1 MVGNTGLGKETIH
14 QLAKYKPAHIYLAA
28 RTPSKG
34 EAAAAEIGRAVPLIK
49 ITFLPLDLASFGSI
63 SAAVQEL
70 TSTSSRLDILIN
82 NAGIMAAPLGITQ
95 EGYEIHFGTNHIGHA
110 LLTKLLLPILLSTAE
125 THNSDVRIINVSS
138 ECHRIAPRNG
148 TLFDKSKL
156 YSQGPWVRYG
166 NSKLANIL
174 FTRELATR
182 FPSIT
187 SVAVNPGIIKT
198 DLYGPSQRANLFVR
212 FGIMTIGALVM
223 GSVNTG
229 ALNQLWAAAG
239 KHDELISGSYY
250 NWMGNVSKGSRSAQD
265 LKLARELWE
274 WTMNEFAT
282 YGY

>member
-1 MVGNTGLGKETIH
+1 MT
-14 QLAKYKPAHIYLAA
+14 
-28 RTPSKG
+28 
-34 EAAAAEIGRAVPLIK
+34 K
-49 ITFLPLDLASFGSI
+49 ITVLPLDLASFGSI

-70 TSTSSRLDILIN
+70 TSTSSRLDVLIN
-82 NAGIMAAPLGITQ
+82 NAGIMAAPLGSTQ

-110 LLTKLLLPILLSTAE
+110 LLTKLLLPILLSTAQV
-125 THNSDVRIINVSS
+125 HGSDVRIINVSS
-138 ECHRIAPRNG
+138 ECHRIGPRDG
-148 TLFDKSKL
+148 ILFDKSKL
-156 YSQGPWVRYG
+156 YAQGPWVRYG

-198 DLYGPSQRANLFVR
+198 DLYGPSQRSNRFVR

-223 GSVNTG
+223 GSVDTG
-229 ALNQLWAAAG
+229 ALNQLWAAAC

-274 WTMNEFAT
+274 WTMKEFAAH
-282 YGY
+282 GY